1 MTELYRSEIAEQP
14 AVIAKIAGRFAS
26 EYGEALAK
34 ARHGLLGN
42 QFDRVIITGMGGS
55 LHSTHAALITLT
67 RALTTPV
74 LLWDAAELTQ
84 QVPQLV
90 NGRSAII
97 AVSQSGES
105 AELCRLTELADRPG
119 LSISLTNGADNALA
133 NWADV
138 AITTAAGPESTAS
151 TKTYTAGFA
160 ALHLAVAHLIGQSEG
175 SAEAVRGAADTIAGF
190 LPALPRV
197 AEEAAAF
204 LGPVN
209 ALVFVG
215 RGASYASAAMGALLT
230 EEAAKLTC
238 QPLTGGQF
246 RHGPL
251 ELVRSGFSAVIF
263 AGEGEAA
270 ELNFRLAQD
279 TAGLGGRCI
288 VIGDDLSRLARSENL
303 LPVTLP
309 EVGGGLLPL
318 TEILPIQHLAI
329 PLAIARGFEPA
340 AFLNASKVTRLQ

>member
-14 AVIAKIAGRFAS
+14 EVIAKIADHFAS

-34 ARHGLLGN
+34 ARRDLLGN

-67 RALTTPV
+67 RALKTPV

-90 NGRSAII
+90 NSRSAII

-119 LSISLTNGADNALA
+119 LAISITNGVDNTLA

-138 AITTAAGPESTAS
+138 AITTEAGAESTAS
-151 TKTYTAGFA
+151 TKTYTGGFA
-160 ALHLAVAHLIGQSEG
+160 ALHLAVAHLTGQAEG
-175 SAEAVRGAADTIAGF
+175 AAESVREAADTISGF
-190 LPALPRV
+190 LPELPGV

-204 LGPVN
+204 LGPVS
-209 ALVFVG
+209 ALVLVG

-230 EEAAKLTC
+230 EEAAKLIC

-251 ELVRSGFSAVIF
+251 ELVRSGFAAVIF

-270 ELNFRLAQD
+270 ELNVRLAQD
-279 TAGLGGRCI
+279 TDNLGGRCI
-288 VIGDDLSRLARSENL
+288 VIGDDLSGLGPSENL
-303 LPVTLP
+303 LAVTLP
-309 EVGGGLLPL
+309 KVGAGLLPL
-318 TEILPIQHLAI
+318 MEILPIQHLAI

-340 AFLNASKVTRLQ
+340 AFLNATKVTRLQ